1 MNDTRILAPKA
12 MACFAC
18 NQDANPEQSTVV
30 EVSMLAPGLGIA
42 VAICPACTARAIDRD
57 GSADTLIAEIRDQYS
72 AGVTFARP
80 SEVPATA
87 SPSIT
92 LRRRGIGAH
101 PRRHPAYGKS
111 LAENPPP
118 ADEPLNIALGWPN
131 AKNLPAPLLVVQP
144 EDNPARLRFDVAD
157 GRRVRV
163 AHPSNADPD
172 HLLKLAQALIDH
184 GATCVDLIVH
194 PPRPGATERERLRV
208 LVESDA

>member
-1 MNDTRILAPKA
+1 
-12 MACFAC
+12 
-18 NQDANPEQSTVV
+18 
-30 EVSMLAPGLGIA
+30 MLAPGLGIA

-101 PRRHPAYGKS
+101 PRRHPDYGKS

-172 HLLKLAQALIDH
+172 RLLWGTDFGFTFANCIDYRRELLERARVDDSLKERIFGVNPLRLIERH
-184 GATCVDLIVH
+184 V
-194 PPRPGATERERLRV
+194 PRR
-208 LVESDA
+208 

>member
-1 MNDTRILAPKA
+1 MTTYAVFPSGVAECARCGCDVTEATVGAFKLLRGLAPNA
-12 MACFAC
+12 GVYLTFCQRCA
-18 NQDANPEQSTVV
+18 E
-30 EVSMLAPGLGIA
+30 
-42 VAICPACTARAIDRD
+42 AID
-57 GSADTLIAEIRDQYS
+57 AERE
-72 AGVTFARP
+72 AAARP
-80 SEVPATA
+80 DAA
-87 SPSIT
+87 SMM
-92 LRRRGIGAH
+92 LRRCGIGAH

-118 ADEPLNIALGWPN
+118 ADEPLNIALGWPS

-172 HLLKLAQALIDH
+172 RLLKLAQALIDH
-184 GATCVDLIVH
+184 GATCVNLMVH